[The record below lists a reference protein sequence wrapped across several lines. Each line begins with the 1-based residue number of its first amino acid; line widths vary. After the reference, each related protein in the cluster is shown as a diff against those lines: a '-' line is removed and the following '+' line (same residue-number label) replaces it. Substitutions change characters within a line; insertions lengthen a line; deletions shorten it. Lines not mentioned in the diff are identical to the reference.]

1 MSLDLQNLGVSDPFA
16 NDTTKA
22 GGVGGNAS
30 THLIREPQPQD
41 PERGFNCDTVWTM
54 LHVKLPVAQQ
64 WIGTCVRLLVCIGSL
79 VSERVTR
86 LPVALCAFC
95 GCRYKKSAAKWP
107 QECDDRAGSAQG
119 LRLEEDGS
127 SP

>member
-41 PERGFNCDTVWTM
+41 PERGFNHSTVWAM
-54 LHVKLPVAQQ
+54 LDVELPVAQKQ
-64 WIGTCVRLLVCIGSL
+64 GTYVRLLVSIDGF
-79 VSERVTR
+79 VSEGNSISCCFVRF
-86 LPVALCAFC
+86 L
-95 GCRYKKSAAKWP
+95 W
-107 QECDDRAGSAQG
+107 AQI
-119 LRLEEDGS
+119 
-127 SP
+127 